1 MDVAWRAARWPRH
14 AGQPHGDRR
23 ASLFDL
29 GDILGII
36 LISRLAG
43 RPSMLEIYFLKS
55 FNVGDIVP
63 VTKTRKTVDGPW

>member
-1 MDVAWRAARWPRH
+1 MACCALAEARWAAARRSP
-14 AGQPHGDRR
+14 GIF
-23 ASLFDL
+23 LFDL
-29 GDILGII
+29 GDIFGII

-63 VTKTRKTVDGPW
+63 VTKIRKTVDGLW